1 MPSIKLTPE
10 VLEDKASSLT
20 QTAVR
25 NDEVVDRLQ
34 GLIDALNAD
43 WEGDAYEAFKA
54 SFNTKKATYKS
65 FTQDME
71 IFVKF
76 LNKFANIMREEEKKQ
91 TRAAINLGGM

>member
-10 VLEDKASSLT
+10 VLEEKAGSLT

-43 WEGDAYEAFKA
+43 WEGDAYNAFKA
-54 SFNTKKATYKS
+54 SFDAKKATFKS

-71 IFVKF
+71 VFVKF
-76 LNKFANIMREEEKKQ
+76 LKKFANIMREEEKRQ
-91 TRAAINLGGM
+91 TTVAQQLGG

>member
-10 VLEDKASSLT
+10 ILEEKAGSLT
-20 QTAVR
+20 QTAIR

-43 WEGDAYEAFKA
+43 WEGDAYNAFKA
-54 SFNTKKATYKS
+54 SFDAKKATFKS

-71 IFVKF
+71 VFVKF
-76 LNKFANIMREEEKKQ
+76 IKKFANIMREEEKRQ
-91 TRAAINLGGM
+91 TTVAQQLGG

>member
-10 VLEDKASSLT
+10 VLEEKAGSLT

-43 WEGDAYEAFKA
+43 WEGDAYNAFKA
-54 SFNTKKATYKS
+54 SFDAKKATFKS

-71 IFVKF
+71 VFVKF
-76 LNKFANIMREEEKKQ
+76 LKKFANVMREEEKRQ
-91 TRAAINLGGM
+91 TTVAQQLGG